1 MPETIKKAEL
11 LDKIQTGYNEFENL
25 LTPLSEEQMT
35 VPEVNDSWSIKD
47 NIAHLAAWQGY
58 LLTQLHGVLD
68 DKEPPEF
75 MPGLSTEDEVNEH
88 FYQENK
94 ERPLADVLATF
105 RSLFQSLLAT
115 IQVMDEET
123 LNAPFPWRKN
133 GNPVWSSIAG
143 NTYGH
148 YQEHGEIIRRWL
160 SSTQ

>member
-11 LDKIQTGYNEFENL
+11 LDKLQTGYDEFENL

-35 VPEVNDSWSIKD
+35 TPEVNGSWSIKD
-47 NIAHLAAWQGY
+47 NVAHLAVWQGY

-75 MPGLSTEDEVNEH
+75 GPGFSTEDEENEH

-94 ERPLADVLATF
+94 DRPLADVLATF

-115 IQVMDEET
+115 IQVMDEEV
-123 LNAPFPWRKN
+123 LNAPFPWRKD
-133 GNPVWSSIAG
+133 GNPVWYTIAG

-148 YQEHGEIIRRWL
+148 YEEHGNIIGRWL
-160 SSTQ
+160 NSSQ